1 MLKMKVFDNLISAR
15 FFTTMGHCVALLIL
29 FNTIENNVQKGL
41 EDGESE
47 SQAMLSVNFALSL
60 GFIAILFDFVG
71 MFWGHTLF
79 SPTVNILQV
88 FFHATGGI
96 FLSWL
101 ITQNWHYDTL
111 WPIIVCTNFPT
122 AIIEIGVILSIYVFK
137 ISAL

>member
-1 MLKMKVFDNLISAR
+1 MKVFDYLIGAR
-15 FFTTMGHCVALLIL
+15 FFTTMGHCTALLVL

-47 SQAMLSVNFALSL
+47 VQAMVSANFALAM
-60 GFIAILFDFVG
+60 GFIAFIFDFVG

-79 SPTVNILQV
+79 SPTINVLQV

-101 ITQNWHYDTL
+101 ITQNWHYDAL

-122 AIIEIGVILSIYVFK
+122 AMIEAGVMLSIYFFK
-137 ISAL
+137 NSTL